1 MGNKVHGEIEY
12 MRENE
17 EYGKH
22 WVHSD
27 ICPPECDLNNISDE
41 YRKFLH
47 DILDEWLNNSQGTGI
62 FYITGD
68 IEKYLKSDD

>member
-1 MGNKVHGEIEY
+1 MGNKVHAEIEY

-27 ICPPECDLNNISDE
+27 ICPPECDLNNISDK

-47 DILDEWLNNSQGTGI
+47 DCLDE
-62 FYITGD
+62 
-68 IEKYLKSDD
+68 